1 MRRSEAIKLRKLIE
15 EAVQVLPDNKALQ
28 GKFLYPKWESLF
40 GIEVEKGFK
49 FQYKDFLYKT
59 VPQSHIFQ
67 EYWIP
72 DIGTESL
79 YERIDEVHSGEIDD
93 PIPYN
98 GNMALEKGK
107 YYIQN
112 EKLYLCN
119 RDTINPVYNDLN
131 DLIGLY
137 VEILE

>member
-1 MRRSEAIKLRKLIE
+1 MRKSEAIKLRKLIE

-28 GKFLYPKWESLF
+28 GKSLYPKWENLF
-40 GIEVEKGFK
+40 GVEVEKGFK
-49 FQYKDFLYKT
+49 FQHKDFLYKT
-59 VPQSHIFQ
+59 IPQSHIFQ

-72 DIGTESL
+72 EIGTESL
-79 YERIDEVHSGEIDD
+79 YERIDETHSGEIDN

-107 YYIQN
+107 YYTQN

-137 VEILE
+137 VEIIE